1 MKTFVGV
8 IFFVMDLGALIF
20 GALLTL
26 IGIGLLG
33 EGTGEGSIKIIVDN
47 IGQLVGVN
55 GQLVVLLAG
64 VSIVLASL
72 GYASKAFVE
81 ATRYESGPR
90 DTIRHF
96 HPKL

>member
-81 ATRYESGPR
+81 AMRYESGPR

-96 HPKL
+96 HPNL